1 MDGFSRQEVASGEAD
16 RWAFER
22 LRDTADYWP
31 FPREVWM
38 VHGRNIRFGVW
49 TGESWIGIREKFG
62 SLFLDDCEVP
72 GHTCFPVRYVDRLPG
87 EIQMRCTFDPV
98 CQHCDEPVDFDRERE
113 TRWQHTSAIDCG
125 HRVMPIAKR
134 YQPLFDYLTK
144 IEETHE
150 WAPT

>member
-1 MDGFSRQEVASGEAD
+1 MGP
-16 RWAFER
+16 
-22 LRDTADYWP
+22 L
-31 FPREVWM
+31 PREVWM
-38 VHGRNIRFGVW
+38 VRGRNIQFGVW

-72 GHTCFPVRYVDRLPG
+72 GHTCFPVRYVDRLPD
-87 EIQMRCTFDPV
+87 EIQMRCTFDAV

-134 YQPLFDYLTK
+134 YQPLFDYLTR

-150 WAPT
+150 WSPT